1 MVNDFS
7 TRLQQLRAR
16 DNVTQSQLAK
26 DLGFTNQNVCDW
38 EAGKSGTT
46 FDKLISIANY
56 FQVTTDYLLGNS
68 NSSNI
73 HYNTSVNKNMF
84 AFNLKQLRTQNHLT
98 QKQLAEALNISNQ
111 NINDWE
117 NEKSETTFD
126 KLISI
131 ANYFQVTV
139 DYLLGNSDY

>member
-1 MVNDFS
+1 
-7 TRLQQLRAR
+7 
-16 DNVTQSQLAK
+16 
-26 DLGFTNQNVCDW
+26 
-38 EAGKSGTT
+38 
-46 FDKLISIANY
+46 
-56 FQVTTDYLLGNS
+56 
-68 NSSNI
+68 
-73 HYNTSVNKNMF
+73 MF
-84 AFNLKQLRTQNHLT
+84 AFNLKQLRSQNHLT

-139 DYLLGNSDY
+139 DYLLGNSD